1 MVETESDDI
10 LANADTED
18 ISFLVVGDP
27 FGYVVHHDGCMRVFK
42 LIIPLHTLTELPLM
56 PISSYE
62 QKPFLSLPQ

>member
-27 FGYVVHHDGCMRVFK
+27 FGSVVHHGVFS
-42 LIIPLHTLTELPLM
+42 E
-56 PISSYE
+56 
-62 QKPFLSLPQ
+62 PQS